1 MSSDPCQK
9 PDCIFICS
17 KESSFPD
24 WRKVSLVVP
33 VFKNAGKRSG
43 FNNHHKIVVHDYT
56 NMSTFWLM

>member
-1 MSSDPCQK
+1 MSSDTCQK
-9 PDCIFICS
+9 LDCIFICS

-24 WRKVSLVVP
+24 WWKVSLVVP

-43 FNNHHKIVVHDYT
+43 FNNYHKIVVHDYI